1 MDKSSLL
8 KGFNNH
14 FMEFVNAVRDY
25 FSNNKDVRATGVALE
40 GIRKVNPKL
49 IMNIWKEYIVDVYSK
64 EIEAGEIEFFINKE
78 YKNDLNDL
86 QNSNSV
92 LDSIE
97 KLRDPVK
104 AMPVYDQQKVMKYIQ
119 NLTNLSKLY
128 FQ

>member
-1 MDKSSLL
+1 MDKSSIL

-25 FSNNKDVRATGVALE
+25 FSDNKDVRATGVALE

-49 IMNIWKEYIVDVYSK
+49 IMNIWKEYIVDVYSN

-92 LDSIE
+92 LEAIE

-104 AMPVYDQQKVMKYIQ
+104 AMPGEDQEKVMKYIQ

>member
-1 MDKSSLL
+1 MDKSSIL

-25 FSNNKDVRATGVALE
+25 FSDNKDVRATGVALE

-49 IMNIWKEYIVDVYSK
+49 IMNIWKEYIVDVYST
-64 EIEAGEIEFFINKE
+64 EIEGGEIEFFINKE

-92 LDSIE
+92 LEAIE

-104 AMPVYDQQKVMKYIQ
+104 AMPGEDQEKVMKYIQ

>member
-1 MDKSSLL
+1 MDKSSIL

-49 IMNIWKEYIVDVYSK
+49 IMNIWKEYIVDVYSN

-92 LDSIE
+92 LEAIE

-104 AMPVYDQQKVMKYIQ
+104 AMPDEDQEKVMKYIQ

>member
-1 MDKSSLL
+1 MDKSSIL

-25 FSNNKDVRATGVALE
+25 FSDNKDVRATGVALE

-49 IMNIWKEYIVDVYSK
+49 IMNIWKEYIVDVYST
-64 EIEAGEIEFFINKE
+64 EIEGGEIEFFINKE

-92 LDSIE
+92 LEAIE

-104 AMPVYDQQKVMKYIQ
+104 AMPGNDQEKVMKYIQ

>member
-1 MDKSSLL
+1 MDKSSIL

-25 FSNNKDVRATGVALE
+25 FSDNKDVRATGVALE

-49 IMNIWKEYIVDVYSK
+49 IMNIWKEYIVDVYSN
-64 EIEAGEIEFFINKE
+64 EIESGEIEFFINKE

-92 LDSIE
+92 LEAIE

-104 AMPVYDQQKVMKYIQ
+104 AMPGEDQEKVMKYIQ

>member
-1 MDKSSLL
+1 MDKSSIL

-25 FSNNKDVRATGVALE
+25 FSDNKDVRATGVALE

-49 IMNIWKEYIVDVYSK
+49 IMNIWKEYIVDVYST

-92 LDSIE
+92 LEAIE

-104 AMPVYDQQKVMKYIQ
+104 AMPGEDQEKVMKYIQ

>member
-1 MDKSSLL
+1 MDKSSIL

-14 FMEFVNAVRDY
+14 FMEFVNAIRDY
-25 FSNNKDVRATGVALE
+25 FSDNKDVRATGVALE

-49 IMNIWKEYIVDVYSK
+49 IMNIWKEYIVDVYST
-64 EIEAGEIEFFINKE
+64 EIEGGEIEFFINKE

-92 LDSIE
+92 LEAIE

-104 AMPVYDQQKVMKYIQ
+104 AMPGEDQEKVMKYIQ

>member
-1 MDKSSLL
+1 MDKSSIL

-14 FMEFVNAVRDY
+14 FMEFVNAIRDY
-25 FSNNKDVRATGVALE
+25 FSDNKDVRATGVALE

-49 IMNIWKEYIVDVYSK
+49 IMNIWKEYIVDVYST

-92 LDSIE
+92 LEAIE

-104 AMPVYDQQKVMKYIQ
+104 AMPGEDQEKVMKYIQ

>member
-1 MDKSSLL
+1 MDKSSIL

-25 FSNNKDVRATGVALE
+25 FSDNKDVRATGVALE

-49 IMNIWKEYIVDVYSK
+49 IMNIWKEYIVDVYST
-64 EIEAGEIEFFINKE
+64 EIESGEIEFFINKE

-92 LDSIE
+92 LEAIE

-104 AMPVYDQQKVMKYIQ
+104 AMPGEDQEKVMKYIQ